1 MNGQQKNNIK
11 TIIALQDQCQTLQES
26 NAELEESR
34 NLYASAFDH
43 SPVGHVI
50 LNHNGIIMDANLT
63 IASLLEMQ
71 VELLTSLPFHLFI
84 AKDETALFF
93 DHLRRCKI
101 AKDRVTTELII
112 TTRSHHTYCVQ
123 MISVPITFSSE
134 QTIFYNTT
142 IVDTHQQKHLE
153 KEIQK
158 LDRLNLL
165 GEMAAGIAHEIRNPM
180 TTVHGYLQLF
190 KRKSCNPHEIENL
203 QLMIDELKRANAIVT
218 EFLALSKNKRTELTL
233 KNLNNMILAIYPL
246 MQAEALL
253 TGKEIF
259 LELFPH
265 LPDILIDKKE
275 IRQVLLN
282 LVTNGLQAMTH
293 GQLSIRTFMENG
305 KVVLEVAD
313 QGHGIPAE
321 IQDQIYN
328 PFFTTKEKGSGLGL
342 AICYSILQH
351 HHATLDFTTSPY
363 GTTFFIRF
371 PYTKLKN

>member
-1 MNGQQKNNIK
+1 MNDKQKNDSATLI
-11 TIIALQDQCQTLQES
+11 TLQTQCQILQDS

-43 SPVGHVI
+43 SPIGHVI
-50 LNHNGIIMDANLT
+50 LNHNGIIVDANLT

-71 VELLTSLPFHLFI
+71 VEILTSLPFHLFI
-84 AKDETALFF
+84 AKEETALFF
-93 DHLRRCKI
+93 DHLRRCK
-101 AKDRVTTELII
+101 ASKARVSTELII

-123 MISVPITFSSE
+123 MISVPITFPPE

-153 KEIQK
+153 QEIQK
-158 LDRLNLL
+158 LDRLNLI

-190 KRKSCNPHEIENL
+190 KRKSCNPQEIENL
-203 QLMIDELKRANAIVT
+203 QLMMDELKRVNAIIT
-218 EFLALSKNKRTELTL
+218 EFLSLAKNKRTEFTS
-233 KNLNNMILAIYPL
+233 KNINNMILAIYPL
-246 MQAEALL
+246 MQAEALM

-265 LPDILIDKKE
+265 LPDILMDKKE

-293 GQLSIRTFMENG
+293 GQLSIRTFMEDG
-305 KVVLEVAD
+305 KVVLAVAD

-321 IQDQIYN
+321 IQEQIYN

-342 AICYSILQH
+342 SICYSILQH
-351 HHATLDFTTSPY
+351 HQATLDFTTSPY

>member
-1 MNGQQKNNIK
+1 MNGKQKNNSE
-11 TIIALQDQCQTLQES
+11 TIITLKAQCQTLQES
-26 NAELEESR
+26 NAELEEIR
-34 NLYASAFDH
+34 NLYASTFDH

-63 IASLLEMQ
+63 IASLLEIEL
-71 VELLTSLPFHLFI
+71 ELLTKLPFHLFI

-93 DHLRRCKI
+93 DHLRRCK
-101 AKDRVTTELII
+101 ASNVRVSTELII

-142 IVDTHQQKHLE
+142 IMNTHQQKHLE
-153 KEIQK
+153 QEIQK

-190 KRKSCNPHEIENL
+190 KRKSCSPQEIEDL
-203 QLMIDELKRANAIVT
+203 QFMIDELKRANEIIT
-218 EFLALSKNKRTELTL
+218 EFLSLAKNKRTELVV
-233 KNLNNMILAIYPL
+233 KNINNMILSIYPL
-246 MQAEALL
+246 IQAEALL

-265 LPDILIDKKE
+265 LPDILMDKKE

-282 LVTNGLQAMTH
+282 LVTNGLQAMTQ
-293 GQLSIRTFMENG
+293 GQLSIRTFMEDG
-305 KVVLEVAD
+305 KVVLAVAD
-313 QGHGIPAE
+313 QGHGIPVE
-321 IQDQIYN
+321 IQEQIYN
-328 PFFTTKEKGSGLGL
+328 PFFTTKEKGAGLGL

-363 GTTFFIRF
+363 GTTFFMRF
-371 PYTKLKN
+371 PYTKLKS